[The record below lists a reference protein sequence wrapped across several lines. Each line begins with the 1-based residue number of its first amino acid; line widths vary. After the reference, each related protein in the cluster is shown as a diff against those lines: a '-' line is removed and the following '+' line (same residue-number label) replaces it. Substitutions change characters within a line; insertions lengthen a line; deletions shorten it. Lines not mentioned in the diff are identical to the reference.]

1 MPYLDSVTDAPEF
14 TGPSRDWAALAAKEP
29 VYRQERFNIRP
40 QRMPISFKMTERP
53 KVTNKPVVT
62 INPSRVPILIRSSN
76 NRPSE
81 AGEGVSGSTWGI
93 SDPGQYDAR
102 TLAGMG
108 ADPATAAD
116 PLAQSP
122 FAIDNNL
129 RTKLVIA
136 AGMGLVVSFLLFRE
150 SRKK

>member
-1 MPYLDSVTDAPEF
+1 MPHLDPVTDAPEF
-14 TGPSRDWAALAAKEP
+14 TGPSRDWAAITAKEP

-53 KVTNKPVVT
+53 KVTTKPVVT

-81 AGEGVSGSTWGI
+81 AGEGVSGSTWGV

-102 TLAGMG
+102 TLAGVG
-108 ADPATAAD
+108 ADPAVAAD

-122 FAIDNNL
+122 YAIDDNL
-129 RTKLVIA
+129 RVKLVIA
-136 AGMGLVVSFLLFRE
+136 AGMGLVMAYLLYKD